1 MAAMDL
7 SKVGRGG
14 VAGTLIRMD
23 ADGEPPWT
31 DSRRFPPTHPAPP
44 TQQPCRLL
52 LLTLPLLWPRQ
63 VPGAARQHTTYRGC
77 LIGST
82 IRKVDPT
89 PGVLSRSIR
98 PLCLLMML

>member
-1 MAAMDL
+1 MASL
-7 SKVGRGG
+7 QGRIHG
-14 VAGTLIRMD
+14 
-23 ADGEPPWT
+23 
-31 DSRRFPPTHPAPP
+31 DSRHPTPPRLQTAL
-44 TQQPCRLL
+44 QLL
-52 LLTLPLLWPRQ
+52 LLTLLEEQ

-82 IRKVDPT
+82 MRNVDPT